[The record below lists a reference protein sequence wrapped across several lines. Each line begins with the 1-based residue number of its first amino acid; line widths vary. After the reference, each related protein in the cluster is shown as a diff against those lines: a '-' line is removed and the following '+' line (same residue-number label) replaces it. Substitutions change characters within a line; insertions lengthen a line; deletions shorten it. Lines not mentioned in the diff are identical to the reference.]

1 MREGAGRFAGR
12 TIIITGAGGNF
23 GRAGTLYF
31 AREGANVVAMDY
43 NAEELAGTLR
53 MAEQICGAGG
63 ARGQCYAIVVDVTSE
78 DEVARAVA
86 EAAAKFGR
94 IELLWNNAGTMGDIA
109 PTLQYSAREFRR
121 VLEVNVVGMFIVLRA
136 VAAVMAAS
144 GGGAICNTASV
155 AGMRGTPAMPA
166 CEWLPP
172 GAAPAPARL
181 RLPATPPPQALTPC
195 APAPANR
202 PCLQRAHADATSKS
216 AALGL
221 TVSAAKDLAPH
232 GIRVNAVSPALIGES
247 SMWLRQNELHAKS
260 GSPYYATDPEAVAAA
275 KIASV
280 PLKRLGSVDEVVQS
294 VAFLL
299 SDDSS
304 YTTATNLVVDGGM
317 AGGLKA

>member
-1 MREGAGRFAGR
+1 MRRIAVLQGQVCSAVLQGQVCSAGGQGFVSGQTQTPCLVREGAGRFAGR

-43 NAEELAGTLR
+43 NAEELAVTSR
-53 MAEQICGAGG
+53 IVEQVCGAGG
-63 ARGQCYAIVVDVTSE
+63 ARGQCHAIVVDVTSE

-94 IELLWNNAGTMGDIA
+94 IELLWNNAGTMGDIV

-172 GAAPAPARL
+172 DAAPAPAPSSACDAATPGAHAL
-181 RLPATPPPQALTPC
+181 RARPRQPPLPATCARRRHFQECSTGVNGVGRKRPC
-195 APAPANR
+195 AAWHPRECRKPG
-202 PCLQRAHADATSKS
+202 AD
-216 AALGL
+216 
-221 TVSAAKDLAPH
+221 
-232 GIRVNAVSPALIGES
+232 R
-247 SMWLRQNELHAKS
+247 
-260 GSPYYATDPEAVAAA
+260 
-275 KIASV
+275 
-280 PLKRLGSVDEVVQS
+280 
-294 VAFLL
+294 
-299 SDDSS
+299 
-304 YTTATNLVVDGGM
+304 
-317 AGGLKA
+317 